1 MGAAGKGGAATEAAD
16 LEASSTATAPLEQ
29 LPWEQQIWEQQ
40 QWGSRP
46 WKSDLEELQN
56 YAILHLFF
64 LLIYI
69 LKHPFIDYQYR
80 TAVSSYTSNYQ
91 FILF

>member
-1 MGAAGKGGAATEAAD
+1 MGAAGKGGAATEAAA
-16 LEASSTATAPLEQ
+16 LEASSAATAPTEQ
-29 LPWEQQIWEQQ
+29 LPWEQQ